1 MDFQNV
7 LNQILVLF
15 LILIVGYVARRL
27 RVFGEEMTKGLSSF
41 LLKVALP
48 ALIVDS
54 LQQSFTPELLRASG
68 QVLVIAFVVYLAS
81 GLLALLVGKL
91 LKAPATDI
99 GVYRFAL
106 MFSNVGFMGYPVV
119 NAVFG
124 SEAVFYAAIYN
135 LPFNLIVF
143 TVGILIISLGGQRE
157 TQKITPAMFFNPA
170 TVSVAI
176 GFMFF
181 LFSVKLPTP
190 LAITVEQL
198 GSLTTPLSMILIGA
212 LLANS
217 NFKEMLGNWRIY
229 VVSSLRLL
237 VIPLTIWLVL
247 RNVTTDPLLIGVPTI
262 IGAMPVA
269 ANSAILAQEYGA
281 NSFLASQMVFVSTLL
296 SVVTIPLIAYFLA

>member
-1 MDFQNV
+1 MDFPSV

-15 LILIVGYVARRL
+15 LTLIVGYLARHL
-27 RVFGEEMTKGLSSF
+27 KVFGEEMTKGLSSF

-48 ALIVDS
+48 ALIIDS

-68 QVLVIAFVVYLAS
+68 QILVIAFFVYLFS

-91 LKAPATDI
+91 LKAPATDV

-106 MFSNVGFMGYPVV
+106 LFSNVGFMGYPVV

-143 TVGILIISLGGQRE
+143 TIGILIISWGAKKA

-170 TVSVAI
+170 TVAVAV

-181 LFSVKLPTP
+181 LFSIKLPAA
-190 LAITVEQL
+190 LAATVNQL

-229 VVSSLRLL
+229 VVSFLRLII
-237 VIPLTIWLVL
+237 IPLAIWAAL
-247 RNVTTDPLLIGVPTI
+247 RNVTSDPLLVGVPTI
-262 IGAMPVA
+262 IAAMPVA
-269 ANSAILAQEYGA
+269 ANSAILAQEYEA
-281 NSFLASQMVFVSTLL
+281 NSFLASQVVFVSTLL
-296 SVVTIPLIAYFLA
+296 SVITIPLIAYFMV